1 MPESARRADS
11 EGDAMRPRRLPD
23 FGDHMHPSHQTRLLL
38 MMTMVSLFL
47 VAQLMSQSGALAA
60 LP

>member
-1 MPESARRADS
+1 
-11 EGDAMRPRRLPD
+11 MRPRSVPE
-23 FGDHMHPSHQTRLLL
+23 FGDHMNPSHQTRLLL